1 MSNFYIKKN
10 FSSLC
15 WQSFYQ
21 KIKSIRITSIAC
33 YWYLRAS
40 SWSIEL
46 PVGIQIGQNPSKTYR
61 FSAFWLRSKCS
72 ICSYQLNIWYSPH
85 CGLRILNWFLPDRL
99 KAWACSAS
107 VAGCY
112 SIALPLYCSLFKKI
126 INYLTLIFLN
136 DPPFCLNLYLFS
148 WPCQIFCS
156 FCTMPWVRI
165 RKISFTYYSLLDSHQ
180 DNERGRFCGKC
191 RYLTLPF
198 HCSWPKLVVRSQS
211 LNKLV
216 LAQDMWALISLTS
229 LSWSN

>member
-1 MSNFYIKKN
+1 MLKYGNDVS
-10 FSSLC
+10 
-15 WQSFYQ
+15 Q
-21 KIKSIRITSIAC
+21 KILGFAPRRWRFSTC
-33 YWYLRAS
+33 HWH
-40 SWSIEL
+40 
-46 PVGIQIGQNPSKTYR
+46 R

-156 FCTMPWVRI
+156 FCTMPWVWI

-180 DNERGRFCGKC
+180 DNERGKFCGKC

-216 LAQDMWALISLTS
+216 LAQDMWALISLTY
-229 LSWSN
+229 LSWSNYLPPSFDHDSKVVGIASRPFG